1 MSRGVVI
8 WITGLPSSG
17 KSTFAA
23 HLREQ
28 LVTLGVAS
36 CVLDSDAVRAA
47 LVPAPGYDE
56 IARDHFYDTLARL
69 AALLEAQ
76 GLIVVVPATAHR
88 RAYRDRAR
96 RRVERWI
103 EVFVDVP
110 PEECRARD
118 AKGLYAASAAGRV
131 SALPGADIGLRAED
145 LTVAEVTRAP
155 KTTSGWPIA
164 SSSSCRRRPSR
175 PNGFRASTSNA

>member
-131 SALPGADIGLRAED
+131 SALPGADIGYEPPLAPDVVARGGHDLDAVSRVISQIAE
-145 LTVAEVTRAP
+145 T
-155 KTTSGWPIA
+155 
-164 SSSSCRRRPSR
+164 RRPAR
-175 PNGFRASTSNA
+175 